1 MASTSYAYNYGD
13 AFSAYGN
20 AYGYSSGSGTVYH
33 QNRGYDAEGLK
44 SLCMVLCEYD
54 MRRKVLETKGGSAE
68 YMKKITAL
76 LCMETQISGPF
87 GKQVI
92 SLNKPDALRSALT
105 GVGQSDVKLNIR
117 RLNYGLPVYY
127 LARTH
132 NDWWGL
138 YSLIVE
144 DIHMSPDYPLLDRRF
159 ARIMKRGKE
168 HYYLRLSLF
177 RQQVIEMLKDN
188 GENTD
193 FKVNSLLYDLGRS
206 IFQGSWH
213 TDQRFAFAF
222 ADTFGILKLRN
233 TIELVYLSLSCDL
246 SALRRSLTP
255 SMHTFFETCYTN
267 PNISRLLNQLESMTG
282 KEMSEISQRG
292 LVAYQQLTAEMNR
305 VLATEFEWRT
315 SWLGPVPLWKIVV
328 ANVSRL
334 DIVAKQLGADPVM
347 KKTIMQLE
355 ESAEKCANLILEN
368 KYVGENKQH
377 AGV

>member
-1 MASTSYAYNYGD
+1 
-13 AFSAYGN
+13 
-20 AYGYSSGSGTVYH
+20 
-33 QNRGYDAEGLK
+33 
-44 SLCMVLCEYD
+44 
-54 MRRKVLETKGGSAE
+54 
-68 YMKKITAL
+68 
-76 LCMETQISGPF
+76 MEIQISGPF

-92 SLNKPDALRSALT
+92 SLSEPDALRAALIR
-105 GVGQSDVKLNIR
+105 VGQNDVKLNIR
-117 RLNYGLPVYY
+117 RLNYGFPAYY

-132 NDWWGL
+132 NDWWGH

-144 DIHMSPDYPLLDRRF
+144 DIHMSPDYPLPDQRF
-159 ARIMKRGKE
+159 AKIMKSGKE

-177 RQQVIEMLKDN
+177 RQQLIQMLKDN

-193 FKVNSLLYDLGRS
+193 FRVNSLLYNLGRC

-222 ADTFGILKLRN
+222 ADTFGILELRN

-246 SALRRSLTP
+246 STLRRSLTP
-255 SMHTFFETCYTN
+255 SMHTFFETCYPN

-305 VLATEFEWRT
+305 ALATEFQWRT

-328 ANVSRL
+328 ANVNRL
-334 DIVAKQLGADPVM
+334 DIVAKQLAADPKM
-347 KKTIMQLE
+347 KNITQQLE
-355 ESAEKCANLILEN
+355 ESAAACADLIL
-368 KYVGENKQH
+368 KKFCG
-377 AGV
+377 